1 MLFYLSILLCHWK
14 DQKCLEELLDLSL
27 ELVFYPSQIIKLCV
41 NLDKLRYTLS
51 RLFNEL
57 FPRACYTWETTTAGW
72 EYTGN
77 GAALPPVAHNRKE
90 EAQAPYPMWWCWYHC
105 CSTQGSPDATEPLNT
120 SEQPFAWSPW
130 RRQWHPLKCSRPENP
145 MDGAAGSSSDCKE
158 KRRQSKGSKDRK
170 SSRWKALRQS
180 TPAQSGTG
188 KPGVLQSMG
197 SQSVGHDW
205 ATELNWCSVCPPW

>member
-1 MLFYLSILLCHWK
+1 MR
-14 DQKCLEELLDLSL
+14 Q
-27 ELVFYPSQIIKLCV
+27 
-41 NLDKLRYTLS
+41 LRIRRREHVCSLS
-51 RLFNEL
+51 RKGALDNPEL
-57 FPRACYTWETTTAGW
+57 EHTWLSTYTCLNLSSNSQMSPKPAFPLT
-72 EYTGN
+72 
-77 GAALPPVAHNRKE
+77 
-90 EAQAPYPMWWCWYHC
+90 
-105 CSTQGSPDATEPLNT
+105 SPDATEPLNT

>member
-105 CSTQGSPDATEPLNT
+105 CSTQGNYNSIYLLSCWLGGHFLSPCLYPHHVI
-120 SEQPFAWSPW
+120 Q
-130 RRQWHPLKCSRPENP
+130 HPSLFSVNSHWLGLTMPSNVEGQAVHQVKYLCSR
-145 MDGAAGSSSDCKE
+145 
-158 KRRQSKGSKDRK
+158 RI
-170 SSRWKALRQS
+170 
-180 TPAQSGTG
+180 
-188 KPGVLQSMG
+188 
-197 SQSVGHDW
+197 
-205 ATELNWCSVCPPW
+205 CSVFLSFRPPWVPMKIALSVFQKRNSYLVPPMYLSAI